1 MRKLAMVL
9 MVAGFVV
16 GLSFTNAMAI
26 PTINGTVVAGE
37 WNNPIVHVYDGAEA
51 GIPDNWD
58 IKELFIIQENSGG
71 AGDGLYFRIDVYG
84 SPTTA
89 GEDGV
94 SGNEAYSYS
103 WMDYDNNGSI
113 DDNIEANFLG
123 GDEIRVNGSVV
134 ALGQLG
140 VGPNAWEFFVPEASL
155 SALSLPGL
163 TNSFRGLTHLDG
175 HGGSQDDD
183 IPNSGRYTVVPE
195 PGSVSLLG
203 LSLLGLVGS
212 IFRRKFMA

>member
-9 MVAGFVV
+9 MVAGLLV
-16 GLSFTNAMAI
+16 GASFSSAFAI

-37 WNNPIVHVYDGAEA
+37 WDNPIVHVYDGAEA

-58 IKELFIIQENSGG
+58 IKELFIIQENTGG
-71 AGDGLYFRIDVYG
+71 ANDGLYFRIDVYG
-84 SPTTA
+84 VPTTA

-94 SGNEAYSYS
+94 PGNEAYSYT

-113 DDNIEANFLG
+113 EDNIEANFLG

-134 ALGQLG
+134 AGTLG

-155 SALSLPGL
+155 SALSLPQL

-175 HGGSQDDD
+175 HGGSADDD
-183 IPNSGRYTVVPE
+183 IPDSGRDTVVPE
-195 PGSVSLLG
+195 PGSMSLLG

-212 IFRRKFMA
+212 MFRRKFKV